1 MSIPILKN
9 LLPFLF
15 LLILP
20 VWSLTSNSTNESF
33 LQCFSSHLQHSNS
46 SLELVF
52 TKNSSAYSSILD
64 FTIRNLRFVN
74 SSKPQFIITPF
85 HESQVQAAVIC
96 SKKYDMQV
104 RIRSGGHDYE
114 GLSYVSDVVP
124 FTIIDLVNLRS
135 ISIDI
140 ENESAWVDSGA
151 ILGEL
156 YYKIAKKSKV
166 YGFPAGSCPTVGVGG
181 HFSGGGFGTIFRKY
195 GLAADNVLDAKIVD
209 VNGRILNRTSMGED
223 LFWAIRGGGGS
234 SFGVILSWQIR
245 LVPVPPVVTT
255 FNVQKTLEQG
265 ATKHFQ
271 KWQTVANK
279 LHEDLFLHVVAGVA
293 NADSNGTKTIRL
305 SFTCLFLGP
314 VEKLLALMQDSFP
327 ELAVERNNCTEMS
340 WIESVLYYA
349 GFSTKA
355 RLEVLLDRSP
365 LTDIF
370 MKAKSDYVQE
380 PISNTGLEGLWQ
392 RLMEK
397 EQSQLILTP
406 YGGKMSQISDSETPF
421 PHRFGNLYQIQYS
434 ITWDDDKE
442 TQENLMWMRRLYAY
456 MAPYVSKSPREA
468 YLNYRDLD
476 LGENNKNNNT
486 SYAQASTWGLK
497 YFKNNFER
505 LVHVKTLID
514 PGNFLKNEQSIPVL
528 PS

>member
-9 LLPFLF
+9 LLPLLF

-20 VWSLTSNSTNESF
+20 VWSSTSNSTNESF
-33 LQCFSSHLQHSNS
+33 LQCFSSHLQDSNS

-52 TKNSSAYSSILD
+52 TKNSSAYSSILN

-85 HESQVQAAVIC
+85 HESHVQAAVIC

-114 GLSYVSDVVP
+114 GLSYVSDVP

-140 ENESAWVDSGA
+140 ENKSAWVDSGA

-156 YYKIAKKSKV
+156 YYKIAEKSKV

-209 VNGRILNRTSMGED
+209 VNGRLLNRTSMGED

-265 ATKHFQ
+265 ATEHFQ

-293 NADSNGTKTIRL
+293 NADPNGRKTIRL

-327 ELAVERNNCTEMS
+327 ELGVGRNNCTEMS
-340 WIESVLYYA
+340 WIESV
-349 GFSTKA
+349 
-355 RLEVLLDRSP
+355 DR
-365 LTDIF
+365 
-370 MKAKSDYVQE
+370 KSV
-380 PISNTGLEGLWQ
+380 
-392 RLMEK
+392 
-397 EQSQLILTP
+397 
-406 YGGKMSQISDSETPF
+406 
-421 PHRFGNLYQIQYS
+421 
-434 ITWDDDKE
+434 
-442 TQENLMWMRRLYAY
+442 
-456 MAPYVSKSPREA
+456 V
-468 YLNYRDLD
+468 
-476 LGENNKNNNT
+476 
-486 SYAQASTWGLK
+486 
-497 YFKNNFER
+497 
-505 LVHVKTLID
+505 
-514 PGNFLKNEQSIPVL
+514 
-528 PS
+528 